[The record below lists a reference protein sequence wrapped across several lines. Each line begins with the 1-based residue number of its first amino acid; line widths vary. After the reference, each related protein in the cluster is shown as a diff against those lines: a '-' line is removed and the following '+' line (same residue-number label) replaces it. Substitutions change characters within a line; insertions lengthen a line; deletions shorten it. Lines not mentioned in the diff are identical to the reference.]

1 MVLSL
6 NTTNFKKSHH
16 LLHTIQTSSRDTTK
30 KQSFTKNRKIPTNC
44 RIILLEEV
52 LMQKKVTT
60 VVNTKP
66 TNELKQSVAK
76 DLQNDS
82 KSNDETREFLIASY
96 SGVK

>member
-1 MVLSL
+1 
-6 NTTNFKKSHH
+6 
-16 LLHTIQTSSRDTTK
+16 
-30 KQSFTKNRKIPTNC
+30 
-44 RIILLEEV
+44 
-52 LMQKKVTT
+52 MQKKVTT